1 MKHKSTYK
9 YQRIRDIREDKDFTQ
24 LDIANQLN
32 LYLNTYRRYETGE
45 KTIPVN
51 ILKKLSKFYK
61 VSMDYLTEIEEEII
75 TKE

>member
-9 YQRIRDIREDKDFTQ
+9 YQRIRDMREDKDFTQ